1 MTCLSCHFDD
11 GEMVGPV
18 ASSAL
23 VDPHPVA
30 VARGIYRSSELCG
43 KCHEGTYREWL
54 AAPAEDRR
62 TCQDCH
68 MGRVTRTATQ
78 ATSAISKVLVSFE
91 EEFEGRRHT
100 FHVPLDGTIDDA
112 LAVEVHGVRR
122 DEETLRCEL
131 QGAGAGAD
139 AERFAGLPAVAPA
152 PDVVGPRARDDGQAL
167 RPAGDDPRPDAGDA
181 VTGPE
186 PERTVRRFTPS
197 EIVFHWAQAIP
208 YLVLLV
214 TGAVLFA
221 ERILDLDAVSKSTLI
236 DVHRIAGVALPVC
249 ILLAFLGGE

>member
-131 QGAGAGAD
+131 ATEETSLFKELGQALTPSDSRA
-139 AERFAGLPAVAPA
+139 FPLSLPRRTSSVR
-152 PDVVGPRARDDGQAL
+152 VLVTTGKRSGPRA
-167 RPAGDDPRPDAGDA
+167 
-181 VTGPE
+181 T
-186 PERTVRRFTPS
+186 
-197 EIVFHWAQAIP
+197 
-208 YLVLLV
+208 
-214 TGAVLFA
+214 
-221 ERILDLDAVSKSTLI
+221 ILDRTLEM
-236 DVHRIAGVALPVC
+236 P
-249 ILLAFLGGE
+249 